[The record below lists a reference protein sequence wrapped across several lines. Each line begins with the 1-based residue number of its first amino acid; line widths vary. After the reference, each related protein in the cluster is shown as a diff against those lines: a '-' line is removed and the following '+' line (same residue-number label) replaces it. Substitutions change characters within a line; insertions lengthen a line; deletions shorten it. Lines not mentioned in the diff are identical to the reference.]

1 MENENNVPFVSLQ
14 EVEIFQPEF
23 LNLYS
28 EEDLEDMDMQLSE
41 KEEGILKE
49 ILEIENAQNCE
60 PNLMAK
66 LLEAV
71 KKGTLDYLDS
81 MTDTGDTFSSMKRS
95 DTVRRWDDVE
105 IAPINQSANKVDAEV
120 SRTRTIADA
129 NKSALRNAE
138 ISVDG
143 MTEKGKVQF
152 KKFEA
157 AYNQRTKSLNQLSTK
172 TNSIKR
178 SDQNVNMDTLSGLR
192 GYRLGPVV
200 EMPSLE
206 KVKRDYEESKTTENP
221 SCWLKTKNI
230 NDFDTK
236 LATSTEDGGLG
247 WFNSVKDASEWRTK
261 NKLTVHEGPDGMFLI
276 PSDVHEAARHDG
288 YRSIVSK
295 YIMGEKSET
304 EIKSYIKQEQIAF
317 VKHEAKERG
326 TRMIKGIG
334 MSAMKDLLKCG
345 IVVVVDETVI
355 EFKEQSEDKFVTRMW
370 RILKKTWQ
378 HLKNKCR
385 EIIANL
391 WKNIK
396 GSILNE
402 FLTLLNDFFFKT
414 FKNVFKV
421 VRQMFSSIKSAFKII
436 FSKDSSISLEERIFE
451 AAKVLSAGV
460 ASLIGFSLNEL
471 IEKGLTS
478 IGIPF
483 ASFIAECLSGL
494 FSGILSAIVLML
506 FDTLKSKF
514 LATSPAVQK
523 MQLQAN
529 AITVKYA
536 RVSISSLKVD
546 MKMLETYNLFSD
558 VIISI
563 AETRRDILLQRMIA
577 AGLHSDIKKEIE
589 RKKIQGRTS
598 KEMIQKYEQED
609 F

>member
-1 MENENNVPFVSLQ
+1 MENENNVPVVSLQ
-14 EVEIFQPEF
+14 EAEIFQPEF

-28 EEDLEDMDMQLSE
+28 EEELEEMDMQLSE

-49 ILEIENAQNCE
+49 ILEIENAQSNE

-95 DTVRRWDDVE
+95 DTVRQWDDVE
-105 IAPINQSANKVDAEV
+105 IAPINQSANKADAEV
-120 SRTRTIADA
+120 SRTRTMADA
-129 NKSALRNAE
+129 NKSALQNAT
-138 ISVDG
+138 IDG

-221 SCWLKTKNI
+221 SSWLKNKNI

-236 LATSTEDGGLG
+236 LATSTEDGGFG

-295 YIMGEKSET
+295 YIMGEKSEA
-304 EIKSYIKQEQIAF
+304 EIKSYIKKEQIAF

-345 IVVVVDETVI
+345 IIVVVDETRI
-355 EFKEQSEDKFVTRMW
+355 EFKEKNEDKFVTRMW
-370 RILKKTWQ
+370 RILRKTWQ
-378 HLKNKCR
+378 HIKNKCH

-402 FLTLLNDFFFKT
+402 FLTLLNDYFFKT
-414 FKNVFKV
+414 FRNVFKV

-436 FSKDSSISLEERIFE
+436 FSKDSSISMEERIFE
-451 AAKVLSAGV
+451 AAKVLSAGA

-494 FSGILSAIVLML
+494 FSGILSAVVLML
-506 FDTLKSKF
+506 FDSLKSKF
-514 LATSPAVQK
+514 LAKSPAVQK

-529 AITVKYA
+529 VVAVKYA
-536 RVSISSLKVD
+536 RVSISALKVD
-546 MKMLETYNLFSD
+546 MKMLETYNLFED

-563 AETRRDILLQRMIA
+563 ADTRRNIMLQRMIA
-577 AGLHSDIKKEIE
+577 AGLHSELEKEIE
-589 RKKIQGRTS
+589 EKIQLNI
-598 KEMIQKYEQED
+598 KLKDMIRRYEQEE